1 MEPLRANV
9 QHEPLILTME
19 YDMLEKIQHIYDYL
33 VSVGDFV
40 NDKECIDYIVNSL
53 PNMIDFVNDII
64 VDMEGKK

>member
-1 MEPLRANV
+1 
-9 QHEPLILTME
+9 
-19 YDMLEKIQHIYDYL
+19 MLEKIQHIYDYL